1 MIHKKHFWMS
11 LAGLLAV
18 WGCGG
23 SDVQRAANPTPVPQ
37 GTRQVFVAPDAKG
50 VQTITIQ
57 PRPIPDYLE
66 IPGRVTPDPTRVVH
80 VFPATAGRV
89 TEMRVRPWDRV
100 VKGQTVAIVES
111 SEASRALTDYEKAR
125 TDADLKKKALDRSN
139 DLYTHHAIA
148 EKDLQQ
154 AEADA
159 RSADAEVK
167 TALAQLHLLG
177 VDPAGATNQLNVL
190 APRSGVVLDVGAST
204 GELSKS
210 LDAPQPLCTI
220 ADLDTIWVEGE
231 IFEKD
236 IKGLRAGA
244 SAEITLSAYPGE
256 KWSGRIAVVGDA
268 VDPATRTLKVRVELA
283 NPQLRLKP
291 DMFATVRL
299 LRSTA
304 QGLLIPAS
312 AVDRQGQAAY
322 VFVAAGNN
330 NFELREVVLGRA
342 IDDNVEVISGLASGA
357 VIVSEGGV
365 LLREAARN

>member
-1 MIHKKHFWMS
+1 
-11 LAGLLAV
+11 
-18 WGCGG
+18 
-23 SDVQRAANPTPVPQ
+23 
-37 GTRQVFVAPDAKG
+37 
-50 VQTITIQ
+50 
-57 PRPIPDYLE
+57 
-66 IPGRVTPDPTRVVH
+66 
-80 VFPATAGRV
+80 
-89 TEMRVRPWDRV
+89 
-100 VKGQTVAIVES
+100 
-111 SEASRALTDYEKAR
+111 
-125 TDADLKKKALDRSN
+125 
-139 DLYTHHAIA
+139 
-148 EKDLQQ
+148 
-154 AEADA
+154 
-159 RSADAEVK
+159 VK

-177 VDPAGATNQLNVL
+177 VDPTSASNQLNVL
-190 APRSGVVLDVGAST
+190 ATRSGVVLDVGAST

-236 IKGLRAGA
+236 VKGLRAGA
-244 SAEITLSAYPGE
+244 AAEITLSAYPGE
-256 KWSGRIAVVGDA
+256 KWSGRVAVVGDA

-312 AVDRQGQAAY
+312 AVDREGQAAY
-322 VFVAAGNN
+322 VFVGAGNN
-330 NFELREVVLGRA
+330 KFERREVVLGRT
-342 IDDNVEVISGLASGA
+342 IDDNLEVVSGLASGA